1 MEPIFDFCAQTVGW
15 LEDEIAF
22 SSEGRPTAFISHG
35 AVFAAENGH
44 YLGQSDGGVF
54 RDRLGCIVA
63 FVRGSV
69 PCAAL
74 TTPQD
79 VRPAPSVQ
87 SRALPEHSAVPAG
100 PPRRAEPLL
109 NKSSLDWERFVLG
122 CEAHWPWK
130 TRR

>member
-1 MEPIFDFCAQTVGW
+1 MEPIFNFRAQIVGW

-22 SSEGRPTAFISHG
+22 GNDGCPVAFIQDG
-35 AVFAAENGH
+35 AVFAAKNGH
-44 YLGQSDGGVF
+44 YLGQSDSGVF

-63 FVRGSV
+63 FVRGSA
-69 PCAAL
+69 PCATF

-79 VRPAPSVQ
+79 MRPAPTIQ
-87 SRALPEHSAVPAG
+87 SRAVPGPAPVPAG
-100 PPRRAEPLL
+100 PPHRADPLL
-109 NKSSLDWERFVLG
+109 NKSSLDWERFVTG